1 MEALLLAAGL
11 GTRLQPLTN
20 DRPKAL
26 VEVEG
31 HTLLEYAIRN
41 LTKHGVTH
49 IVVNVHH
56 FAEKVCDFLSAH
68 TWEVPISISHEE
80 DLLLDTGG
88 GLKKAAS
95 FFSGNEPILIHNVD
109 IISSIN
115 LSEILE
121 KHKQTHTIA
130 TLAVSERSTSRQLLF
145 DDNQQLI
152 GWHNNTSNTYLWA
165 NTKESSKH
173 FKELAFSGIAVI
185 EPELT
190 DLLPESDHP
199 YPIIPEYLKIAG
211 KHPIDCYIHP
221 ADNWLDVGKPETLQ
235 QASTF
240 IKQLTWNRF

>member
-56 FAEKVCDFLSAH
+56 FAEKVCDFMASH
-68 TWEVPISISHEE
+68 SWEVPISISHEE

-95 FFSGNEPILIHNVD
+95 LFSGNDPILIHNVD
-109 IISSIN
+109 IVSNIN
-115 LSEILE
+115 LSEMLE
-121 KHKQTHTIA
+121 KHQKAHTIA
-130 TLAVSERSTSRQLLF
+130 TLAVSERTTARQLLF
-145 DDNQQLI
+145 NDNQQLI
-152 GWHNNTSNTYLWA
+152 GWHNSTSDTYLWT
-165 NTKESSKH
+165 NTKESSKY
-173 FKELAFSGIAVI
+173 FKKLAFSGIAII

-190 DLLPESDHP
+190 NLLPECDHP
-199 YPIIPEYLKIAG
+199 YPIIPEYLKIAE
-211 KHPIDCYIHP
+211 KHPVNCFIHP

-240 IKQLTWNRF
+240 VKQLSWNLF